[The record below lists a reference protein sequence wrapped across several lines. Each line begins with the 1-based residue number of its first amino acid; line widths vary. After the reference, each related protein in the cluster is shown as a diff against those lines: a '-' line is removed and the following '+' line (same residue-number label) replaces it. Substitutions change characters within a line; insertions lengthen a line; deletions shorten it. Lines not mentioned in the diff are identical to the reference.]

1 MTTALTSKI
10 QALLNKAEATTNEAE
25 REAFNAKAFEL
36 MTKHAIERS
45 QLPGADDVEARKGT
59 KTTVDIPSGSYA
71 QPWTR
76 LVMAIAEANGCELVM
91 TRHSEWGKDWGDPDR
106 KYRRIHIFGAGE
118 TPLQVAALYT
128 SLQIQCVA
136 QSKAIKGF
144 DGAATKRE
152 RVGFIRGFA
161 QVIGSRLRKQTELID
176 EASGGALLPALLTDK
191 QVALATRS
199 IEFPKLGSGRR
210 SNATGGNRGYGAG
223 QTAGRR
229 ADLGGARIGNSARGE
244 LR

>member
-45 QLPGADDVEARKGT
+45 QLPGADNVETREGSV
-59 KTTVDIPSGSYA
+59 TTVDIPSGSYA
-71 QPWTR
+71 HPWTN
-76 LVMAIAEANGCELVM
+76 LLMAIARANGCELVR
-91 TRHSEWGKDWGDPDR
+91 TSYSEWGKNWGDPDR
-106 KYRRIHIFGAGE
+106 KFRRLHIFGAGD

-128 SLQIQCVA
+128 SLQIQCVS
-136 QSKAIKGF
+136 QSKLIKGF
-144 DGAATKRE
+144 DGAATRRE

-161 QVIGSRLRKQTELID
+161 DVIGKRLQEQTKLID
-176 EASGGALLPALLTDK
+176 EASGGSLLPALRTDK
-191 QVALATRS
+191 QIALATRDV
-199 IEFPKLGSGRR
+199 EFPSLRAGRGSY
-210 SNATGGNRGYGAG
+210 AQGGNRGREAG
-223 QTAGRR
+223 KAAGRS